1 MQDEDQCNDTYL
13 WKAGDICFK
22 YLAEAFCHPHAPWHR
37 PWHHLWSFCAVWGG
51 STRPKPLIHKKLKQL
66 WNVKSFFNTWSLKF
80 IGSKTWPETINSLDG
95 PLSVSLVHLAAE
107 ISTCLI
113 AGVGVGWGCCP
124 ATARVLCITVDALC
138 YLSHLWEILN
148 STHLSP
154 RLQAK
159 EWILLLPLISKKW
172 RLRKVKCPRKNT

>member
-95 PLSVSLVHLAAE
+95 PLSVSPCTSGCRNLHVLDCGGG
-107 ISTCLI
+107 SR
-113 AGVGVGWGCCP
+113 VGMLPSHRQSAVYHSGC
-124 ATARVLCITVDALC
+124 TL
-138 YLSHLWEILN
+138 LSF
-148 STHLSP
+148 SP
-154 RLQAK
+154 LGD
-159 EWILLLPLISKKW
+159 S
-172 RLRKVKCPRKNT
+172 